1 MADVEEEFHDNEH
14 VLIFTNL
21 DDVNQPYSCNQWGS
35 RHEQYGAPD
44 PIITN
49 DSGYTMMNMFGTF
62 SANGA
67 YIYFP
72 STAILDHNMTL
83 MYKSTGLS
91 SASFGSY
98 KINELLS
105 DCGDLCSQEPV
116 LGCTDSEACNYN
128 NNADIE
134 DNSCDYETCTGCT
147 DTLADN
153 YDNDA
158 TIDNNS
164 CIYGANI
171 SFGQVTASSI
181 DILLSNSSD
190 IQGFQFS
197 LIDSPDEISI
207 TGANGG
213 RAEEYNFE
221 VSSSDLGIVIGFSF
235 SGAVIPAG
243 DGLLTTLTYTGNGP
257 TDICINDVTL
267 SDSNANSLGVGI
279 DDCFL
284 LDIVANPGDTNLD
297 GFVNVQDI
305 VILINFILGFS
316 YPDDQEFINSDM
328 NEDGIIN
335 VLDVIII
342 VNSILGVVQF
352 LEGDINNY
360 CDVNF
365 NQLGNNLILSISS
378 EINFSGVQLMISSE
392 QDLNVTLKDNSHIT
406 TKDNF
411 VSNQKRF
418 IAYSMFNN
426 PFDGH
431 QAEFTIENGSGLNMD
446 NIQVVVSDR
455 DGNELK
461 SVYKNNNIN
470 FDTDYVFN
478 INNIYPNPFNPTTDI
493 EFSVKNDGYIKL
505 VVYNING
512 QKVDSIFEGFQK
524 AGSHSYTW
532 DASLF
537 TSGMY
542 YFHLVSNDEI
552 SYSKAMLIK

>member
-1 MADVEEEFHDNEH
+1 MADIEEEFYDNEN

-35 RHEQYGAPD
+35 RHEQYGSPD

-49 DSGYTMMNMFGTF
+49 DSNYTMMNWFGSF
-62 SANGA
+62 STNGA

-72 STAILDHNMTL
+72 STAFLDHNMTL
-83 MYKSTGLS
+83 VYKSTGLS

-98 KINELLS
+98 KINQLLS
-105 DCGDLCSQEPV
+105 DCGELCSQEPI
-116 LGCTDSEACNYN
+116 LGCTDSEACNYSN
-128 NNADIE
+128 SADID
-134 DNSCDYETCTGCT
+134 DNSCEYDTCAGCT
-147 DTLADN
+147 DLLADN
-153 YDNDA
+153 YDIDA

-164 CIYGANI
+164 CVYGANI

-181 DILLSNSSD
+181 DILLSNSND

-197 LIDSPDEISI
+197 LIDTPDQISI
-207 TGANGG
+207 LGANGG

-235 SGAVIPAG
+235 SGETIPAG
-243 DGLLTTLTYTGNGP
+243 DGLLTTLSYTGDGP
-257 TDICINDVTL
+257 TNICFNDVTL

-279 DDCFL
+279 GDCFL

-297 GFVNVQDI
+297 GVINVQDI

-316 YPDDQEFINSDM
+316 NPSEQEFINSDM
-328 NEDGIIN
+328 NEDGIVN

-342 VNSILGVVQF
+342 VNNILGLVQ
-352 LEGDINNY
+352 LSEGDTNNF
-360 CDVNF
+360 CNINF
-365 NQLGNNLILSISS
+365 NKFGDNLVLSINS
-378 EINFSGVQLMISSE
+378 EVNFSGVQLMINTK
-392 QDLNVTLKDNSHIT
+392 QDFNIALKDNSHIT
-406 TKDNF
+406 LKDNF
-411 VSNQKRF
+411 INSQKRF

-431 QAEFTIENGSGLNMD
+431 QAEFTIENGSELDLD
-446 NIQVVVSDR
+446 NIQVVVSDMH
-455 DGNELK
+455 GNEIK
-461 SVYKNNNIN
+461 SIYKSNNIN
-470 FDTDYVFN
+470 FDTDYIFN

-493 EFSVKNDGYIKL
+493 EFSLKNDGYIKL
-505 VVYNING
+505 VVFNING
-512 QKVDSIFEGFQK
+512 QKVDTIFEGFQK

-532 DASLF
+532 DGFLF

-542 YFHLVSNDEI
+542 YFHLISNDER
-552 SYSKAMLIK
+552 SYKKAILIK